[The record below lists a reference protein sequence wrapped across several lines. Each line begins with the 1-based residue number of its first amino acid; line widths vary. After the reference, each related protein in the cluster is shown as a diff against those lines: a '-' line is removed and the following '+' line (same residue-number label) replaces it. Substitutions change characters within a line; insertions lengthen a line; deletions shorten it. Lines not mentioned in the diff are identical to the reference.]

1 MQINEGKLIAKD
13 LKIGIVVSRFNSII
27 TSKLLDGALDCL
39 KRHECK
45 DKDINIYYVPGA
57 WEIPL
62 TLKKLA
68 KLEKFDG
75 LMALGAVVRGETPH
89 FDYVAA
95 ETSKGVALV
104 SLEKEIPISFGIL
117 TTDTMDQAFDR
128 SGGKAGNKGFD
139 SALSLIETIQL
150 LKIASMD
157 G

>member
-1 MQINEGKLIAKD
+1 MQIHEGKLIAKD

-39 KRHECK
+39 ARHECR
-45 DKDINIYYVPGA
+45 DKDISIYYVPGA

-62 TLKKLA
+62 ALKKLA

-75 LMALGAVVRGETPH
+75 LIALGAVIRGETPH

-104 SLEKEIPISFGIL
+104 SLEKEIPISFGVL

-150 LKIASMD
+150 LKVTAMD
-157 G
+157 D

>member
-39 KRHECK
+39 RRHECK

>member
-1 MQINEGKLIAKD
+1 MQILEGKLTAKD

-45 DKDINIYYVPGA
+45 DKDINIYHVPGA

-75 LMALGAVVRGETPH
+75 LIALGAVVRGETPH

-104 SLEKEIPISFGIL
+104 SLEKEIPISFGVL

-128 SGGKAGNKGFD
+128 AGGKAGNKGFD

>member
-1 MQINEGKLIAKD
+1 MQIHEGKLIAKD

-39 KRHECK
+39 ARHECR
-45 DKDINIYYVPGA
+45 DKDISIYYVPGA

-75 LMALGAVVRGETPH
+75 LIALGAVIRGETPH
-89 FDYVAA
+89 FDYVAS

-104 SLEKEIPISFGIL
+104 SLEKEIPISFGVL

-128 SGGKAGNKGFD
+128 AGGKAGNKGFD

-150 LKIASMD
+150 LKVTAMD